1 MSLSLKTKPLQSSVK
16 AIVAR
21 CNIEL
26 SWLRLL
32 SPLQRIPPYR
42 LIKPLFSACRLF
54 QLSQA
59 LKVQKSDN
67 QVPSQQSPGQ
77 DGNLGPW
84 RCHSS
89 REKGLCC
96 RGRSKVEK
104 GAPSSPAGNRVG
116 WRALRSRF
124 AKLDPIKKKKKKGKA
139 QALRVFACTVRHTE

>member
-54 QLSQA
+54 QPSQQEF
-59 LKVQKSDN
+59 KVQKAS
-67 QVPSQQSPGQ
+67 
-77 DGNLGPW
+77 LT
-84 RCHSS
+84 
-89 REKGLCC
+89 LL
-96 RGRSKVEK
+96 SK
-104 GAPSSPAGNRVG
+104 
-116 WRALRSRF
+116 
-124 AKLDPIKKKKKKGKA
+124 
-139 QALRVFACTVRHTE
+139 